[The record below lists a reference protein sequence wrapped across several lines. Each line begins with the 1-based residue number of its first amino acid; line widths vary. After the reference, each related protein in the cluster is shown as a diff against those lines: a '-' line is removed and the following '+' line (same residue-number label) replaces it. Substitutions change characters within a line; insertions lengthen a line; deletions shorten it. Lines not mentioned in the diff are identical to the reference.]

1 VQSSLKVLY
10 YLQSQQYL
18 SRPQPPLLEP
28 APRERV
34 LRLLEQLESDDL
46 SAWWQLNREMTLQ
59 PDSEHYNSEFELDL
73 TKLPGWQEAEES
85 TRIRITN
92 GAKTYI
98 QQQDNIDY
106 EWIGKNIFD
115 RPSVAGCRA
124 FQLLLKENSDFL
136 ENLTPEIWKKWAPII
151 IAAPNSSEHEDLY
164 LEIVK
169 RAYLSA
175 PQESVNALIKLIDK
189 ENQDHDYIFSI
200 RRFAKCW
207 DECLKLALLEKAK
220 DPSLKPK
227 CLGELLEELLKQG
240 LTEAR
245 NLAMS
250 LVSLSPSSGENEAEK
265 ALIAARVLVG
275 NSDPSSWSLIW
286 SLIQQDYSFG
296 REILESA
303 AHHWSQEVQLNLT
316 ETQLADL
323 YVWLVRQYPHDEDPD
338 YSNEVLAHF
347 VTAREEMAHFRDSVL
362 SQLKVRGTLQ
372 TCAEIQRIVQELP
385 ELKWLKNV
393 LIESQSNMRRRTWN
407 PPNPNDLLQLILA
420 QKPSN
425 LDLSN
430 QLNKIDWRTERM
442 ADEPKVTNNINVS
455 NSSINAPIGTSG
467 TINSQVT
474 VSSADSKKEFNW
486 GNLIAIVGL
495 LVAIIAILL
504 SMTVSGAFN
513 EEFRQWFNRHFSS
526 NVEQQPKSTNR

>member
-1 VQSSLKVLY
+1 
-10 YLQSQQYL
+10 
-18 SRPQPPLLEP
+18 
-28 APRERV
+28 
-34 LRLLEQLESDDL
+34 
-46 SAWWQLNREMTLQ
+46 
-59 PDSEHYNSEFELDL
+59 
-73 TKLPGWQEAEES
+73 
-85 TRIRITN
+85 
-92 GAKTYI
+92 
-98 QQQDNIDY
+98 
-106 EWIGKNIFD
+106 
-115 RPSVAGCRA
+115 
-124 FQLLLKENSDFL
+124 
-136 ENLTPEIWKKWAPII
+136 
-151 IAAPNSSEHEDLY
+151 
-164 LEIVK
+164 
-169 RAYLSA
+169 
-175 PQESVNALIKLIDK
+175 
-189 ENQDHDYIFSI
+189 
-200 RRFAKCW
+200 
-207 DECLKLALLEKAK
+207 
-220 DPSLKPK
+220 
-227 CLGELLEELLKQG
+227 
-240 LTEAR
+240 
-245 NLAMS
+245 
-250 LVSLSPSSGENEAEK
+250 
-265 ALIAARVLVG
+265 IAARVLVG

-420 QKPSN
+420 QKSSN

>member
-1 VQSSLKVLY
+1 L
-10 YLQSQQYL
+10 
-18 SRPQPPLLEP
+18 
-28 APRERV
+28 
-34 LRLLEQLESDDL
+34 
-46 SAWWQLNREMTLQ
+46 
-59 PDSEHYNSEFELDL
+59 ELDL

-85 TRIRITN
+85 TRIRIID

-124 FQLLLKENSDFL
+124 FQLLLKESSDFL

-151 IAAPNSSEHEDLY
+151 IAAPNNSEHEDLY

-175 PQESVNALIKLIDK
+175 PQESINALIKLIDK

-207 DECLKLALLEKAK
+207 DEYLKLALLEKAK
-220 DPSLKPK
+220 DPTLKPK

-240 LTEAR
+240 LTEAKDF
-245 NLAMS
+245 AIS
-250 LVSLSPSSGENEAEK
+250 LVSPSPLSDENEGEK

-275 NSDPSSWSLIW
+275 NSDPSSWSLLW
-286 SLIQQDYSFG
+286 SLIQQDPSFG
-296 REILESA
+296 REILESP
-303 AHHWSQEVQLNLT
+303 AHRYSRDVQLNLT
-316 ETQLADL
+316 ERQLADL

-338 YSNEVLAHF
+338 YSDEVFAHS

-372 TCAEIQRIVQELP
+372 TCAEIQRLVQELP

-393 LIESQSNMRRRTWN
+393 LIESQSIMRRRTWN
-407 PPNPNDLLQLILA
+407 SPNPNDLLQLILA
-420 QKPSN
+420 QEPSN
-425 LDLSN
+425 SDLSN
-430 QLNKIDWRTERM
+430 QLEKIGLRTQKM
-442 ADEPKVTNNINVS
+442 ADEPKVDQSIHIGAGATIPGVVS
-455 NSSINAPIGTSG
+455 TGSDNKIDNKVDFPNPEKGLG
-467 TINSQVT
+467 W
-474 VSSADSKKEFNW
+474 KFW
-486 GNLIAIVGL
+486 LPIAITVVGIL
-495 LVAIIAILL
+495 ISAVA
-504 SMTVSGAFN
+504 SGVLNDEIKQFL
-513 EEFRQWFNRHFSS
+513 FNRNPAPHI
-526 NVEQQPKSTNR
+526 EQKLEK